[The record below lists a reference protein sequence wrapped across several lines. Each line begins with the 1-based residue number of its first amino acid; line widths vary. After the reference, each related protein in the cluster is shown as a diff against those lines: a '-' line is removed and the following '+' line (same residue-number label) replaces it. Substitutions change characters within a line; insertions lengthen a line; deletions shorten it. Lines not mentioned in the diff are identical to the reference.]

1 LYMLLQATAAID
13 ETKGFWEGLA
23 QALPDILIALGII
36 TLFLF
41 LSKFIRKLSYK
52 LLLRRLSNPAGA
64 TISASFIS
72 IIFVMLG
79 LFLAL
84 DILGLDKTVSSLLA
98 GAGILGLAIGLA
110 LQDTLTSAV
119 AGIVMTTRKA
129 YKIGDYVKSNE
140 YEGTIIEIN
149 LRNTTIIQNNGTQ
162 VKIPNRNVLNN
173 PLENFSLTGE
183 RRIDLKLGVHY
194 KENLEFV
201 EQVIRSAMT
210 SNVSYNTKRPLE
222 VYYTAFGESSIEL
235 VVRFWIVKVR
245 QGDYLKSQSD
255 AIVAI
260 RNAFKDNHISIP
272 YPIRTIEMDNSQS
285 GIN

>member
-1 LYMLLQATAAID
+1 MLLQAITPSE
-13 ETKGFWEGLA
+13 ETKGIWQNLYNL
-23 QALPDILIALGII
+23 LPEILIAIGI
-36 TLFLF
+36 LFVFIF
-41 LSKFIRKLSYK
+41 LSKFIRKLFFK
-52 LLLRRLSNPAGA
+52 LFLRRLSNPAVA

-129 YKIGDYVKSNE
+129 YKVGDYVKSND
-140 YEGTIIEIN
+140 YEGTILDIN
-149 LRNTTIIQNNGTQ
+149 LRNTTFIQNNGTQ

-173 PLENFSLTGE
+173 PLENYSLTGE
-183 RRIDLKLGVHY
+183 RRIDIKVGVHY
-194 KENLEFV
+194 KEKLEFV
-201 EQVIRSAMT
+201 EQITREAIIGGVI
-210 SNVSYNTKRPLE
+210 YNNKRPLE
-222 VYYTAFGESSIEL
+222 VYFTGFGESSIEL

-245 QGDYLKSQSD
+245 QADYLKSQSE
-255 AIVAI
+255 AIIAI
-260 RNAFKDNHISIP
+260 RNAYRKNNISIP
-272 YPIRTIEMDNSQS
+272 YPIRTVEMNNKSFDAV
-285 GIN
+285 